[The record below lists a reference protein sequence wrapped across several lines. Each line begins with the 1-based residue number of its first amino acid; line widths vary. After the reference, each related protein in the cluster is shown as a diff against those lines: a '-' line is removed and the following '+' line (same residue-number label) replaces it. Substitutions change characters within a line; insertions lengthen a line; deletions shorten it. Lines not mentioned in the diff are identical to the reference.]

1 MKKVF
6 PFLSLIIAL
15 VIVSCSSDDND
26 KVVQSSLNSITSF
39 KINFEGLSED
49 DVIYDLGNNIT
60 ISVPFKTDI
69 TGLVPN
75 ITISD
80 KATISPASGEAV
92 NFVDGEAMPFTVTA
106 ENGDEK
112 VYNVTINIRG
122 EVGSGSKIKSYK
134 EASSTFGDILIEYR
148 YDEVSNFVKSYDYTE
163 GGNKTTF
170 DLIFNDKNQIIE
182 KRSDDDNVVTYT
194 YNDLGL
200 IASAVEK
207 KEGKALYSYTYTYDD
222 NQRLVKN
229 VRETKEDGSI
239 TNTSYTY
246 NKEGNVA
253 SLTIGTEEYKSTYD
267 KKNNP
272 FKGIYPEA
280 FAKINISA
288 SLNGVNVNNPI
299 KGTFSYDT
307 DVTIEYNTDDY
318 PVTASYV
325 LFGTYN
331 FDITYTYFD

>member
-15 VIVSCSSDDND
+15 VIVSCSSDDSD

-75 ITISD
+75 ITISE
-80 KATISPASGEAV
+80 KATISPASGQPV

-122 EVGSGSKIKSYK
+122 EVGSGSQIKTYHFKDDYSESLTTYAYDDVSNFIKSY
-134 EASSTFGDILIEYR
+134 AIE
-148 YDEVSNFVKSYDYTE
+148 E
-163 GGNKTTF
+163 GGATTTYTLVY
-170 DLIFNDKNQIIE
+170 DDKNQVIE
-182 KRSDDDNVVTYT
+182 VKTDVKNTIYT
-194 YNDLGL
+194 YNDAGL
-200 IASAVEK
+200 IVSAIEK
-207 KEGKALYSYTYTYDD
+207 EDGKEIYTYTYTYDAD
-222 NQRLVKN
+222 NRLEK
-229 VRETKEDGSI
+229 KERVNKENDKV

-246 NKEGNVA
+246 NEEGNVK
-253 SLTIGTEEYKSTYD
+253 SQTIGTGTLENTYD
-267 KKNNP
+267 DKNNP
-272 FKGIYPEA
+272 FKGVYPSA
-280 FAKINISA
+280 FAKINVGTG
-288 SLNGVNVNNPI
+288 LDGVNINNPAQ
-299 KGTFSYDT
+299 GSFSSDT
-307 DVTIEYNTDDY
+307 PVTYTYNTDNY

-325 LFGTYN
+325 VFGFINT
-331 FDITYTYFD
+331 DITYTYFD

>member
-26 KVVQSSLNSITSF
+26 KIVQSSLNSITSF

-92 NFVDGEAMPFTVTA
+92 NFVDGVVMPFTVTA

-122 EVGSGSKIKSYK
+122 EVGSGSQVKTYHFKDDFSESITTYTYDETSNFIKSY
-134 EASSTFGDILIEYR
+134 DIE
-148 YDEVSNFVKSYDYTE
+148 E
-163 GGNKTTF
+163 GGATTTYTF
-170 DLIFNDKNQIIE
+170 VYDDKNQVIE
-182 KRSDDDNVVTYT
+182 VKSDTKSTTYT

-200 IASAVEK
+200 IVSAVQKDDGTE
-207 KEGKALYSYTYTYDD
+207 SFSFTYTYNAED
-222 NQRLVKN
+222 RLEKSERVN
-229 VRETKEDGSI
+229 KENDKVV
-239 TNTSYTY
+239 NTSYTY
-246 NKEGNVA
+246 NEEGNVE
-253 SLTIGTEEYKSTYD
+253 SETIGAQKLENTYD
-267 KKNNP
+267 DKNNP
-272 FKGIYPEA
+272 FKGVYPTA
-280 FAKINISA
+280 FAKINVGT
-288 SLNGVNVNNPI
+288 SLDGVNINNPVQ
-299 KGTFSYDT
+299 GNFSSDT
-307 DVTIEYNTDDY
+307 PVTYTYNTDGY
-318 PVTASYV
+318 PLTASYV
-325 LFGTYN
+325 VYGFLNTS
-331 FDITYTYFD
+331 ITYTYY